1 MLKHSNKLIQLIKFK
16 KQKEL
21 SKRGVFLFT
30 AILLNKCLRSLNNWY
45 LMKIFNAS
53 A

>member
-21 SKRGVFLFT
+21 SKRGVFFVHSHPSEQVFT
-30 AILLNKCLRSLNNWY
+30 FSEQLVSNENI
-45 LMKIFNAS
+45 
-53 A
+53 